1 MENTS
6 LPNSLLQTITELNY
20 AYLGILSQERKGEI
34 ADFMAVIKPGFWMI
48 ETSSFSERRKEVGNS
63 SAIVRFICFC
73 KEDGGGY
80 QYFTET
86 IEGEF
91 LPWENCDFLCL
102 LPYDFHDGSESK
114 SALPQAN
121 LAWAKEA
128 IARHGLVD
136 LAGGARLFFEK
147 QGVARLAAERTLPQP
162 G

>member
-1 MENTS
+1 MKNTS
-6 LPNSLLQTITELNY
+6 LPNSLIRTITELR
-20 AYLGILSQERKGEI
+20 YLSLSNSSNEV
-34 ADFMAVIKPGFWMI
+34 ADFMSVPKPGYWMI
-48 ETSSFSERRKEVGNS
+48 ETSSFSERRKETGNS

-91 LPWENCDFLCL
+91 LPWENCEFLCL
-102 LPYDFHDGSESK
+102 LPYNFNYGSQSTL
-114 SALPQAN
+114 AQTN
-121 LAWAKEA
+121 LAWAKDA
-128 IARHGLVD
+128 ITRHGLSD
-136 LAGGARLFFEK
+136 LAGEARLFFEK

>member
-6 LPNSLLQTITELNY
+6 LPNSLIRTITELRY
-20 AYLGILSQERKGEI
+20 FSLSNSSNEVV
-34 ADFMAVIKPGFWMI
+34 DFMSVLKPGFWMI

-73 KEDGGGY
+73 KEDGGGD

-102 LPYDFHDGSESK
+102 LPYDFSYGSQSNL
-114 SALPQAN
+114 AQTN
-121 LAWAKEA
+121 LAWAQEA
-128 IARHGLVD
+128 ITRHGLVN
-136 LAGGARLFFEK
+136 LAGNARLLFEK
-147 QGVARLAAERTLPQP
+147 
-162 G
+162 